1 MPKSDEAR
9 AIEAL
14 TKAVVDVNRTLTEI
28 RDELRGQRRDAQRPV
43 SR

>member
-14 TKAVVDVNRTLTEI
+14 TKAVVDAGRTLTEI
-28 RDELRGQRRDAQRPV
+28 RDELRAQRRDSQRAG
-43 SR
+43 R

>member
-9 AIEAL
+9 AIEAVA
-14 TKAVVDVNRTLTEI
+14 KAIVDVGKTLIEI
-28 RDELRGQRRDAQRPV
+28 RDEMRAQRRDAQRP